1 MHKDIRI
8 KNKEWK
14 VKKKIRI
21 NKLVLEIQCQRC
33 LEARWTETPNL
44 AENQHPLEW
53 TEIQKV
59 NVFTGSLQEIATVKM
74 EVKNAYSKV

>member
-1 MHKDIRI
+1 MKS
-8 KNKEWK
+8 E
-14 VKKKIRI
+14 KKIRI
-21 NKLVLEIQCQRC
+21 NKLVLEIQWQRC

-53 TEIQKV
+53 TEIKV
-59 NVFTGSLQEIATVKM
+59 NVFTASLQEIATAKM